1 MPRLLLQE
9 SMANFWQLVPPS
21 EAMTPEATSAFESD
35 ARPDTEESA
44 AGNGADVGQPQERA
58 AAAA

>member
-1 MPRLLLQE
+1 MPR
-9 SMANFWQLVPPS
+9 FWQLVPPS
-21 EAMTPEATSAFESD
+21 EAMNDEASSMYESD
-35 ARPDTEESA
+35 TRPDTEESA